1 MICDD
6 SQVQRV
12 IVKKTILTYFQK
24 YNINILEASNGQEAF
39 NILKNPEINVNL
51 LFLDLEMPVLNG
63 WQLLEMIENKD
74 VYDLKLELSQ
84 IIIFSANPALRQ
96 QAQSMILNVF
106 KKPFL
111 PVKLAEKLKPVID
124 SYSEASIIQTK
135 KMLLIEDLVDNVFL
149 SFSKVSA
156 ANLTQPELVN
166 KIVKDLNTSK
176 DFDKLLTK
184 ARLLKNEN
192 I

>member
-1 MICDD
+1 
-6 SQVQRV
+6 
-12 IVKKTILTYFQK
+12 
-24 YNINILEASNGQEAF
+24 
-39 NILKNPEINVNL
+39 
-51 LFLDLEMPVLNG
+51 MPVLNG